1 MRCDYLVIVK
11 DVIIPFYLF
20 KSVLMCFLYAHL
32 KLMQSYYTDNTLLMR
47 LLILNT
53 APSNLSTSPPHS
65 SSDRRR
71 RRVNE
76 GQESPLYSE
85 KMVVWD
91 FMEAPEIY
99 RCLFI
104 KIRALHGIPAPPT
117 LAASSPLLLTRIPA
131 PPQERWVGSA
141 IITYIEV
148 IYTT

>member
-1 MRCDYLVIVK
+1 MVK

-53 APSNLSTSPPHS
+53 APS

-131 PPQERWVGSA
+131 PPRERWVGAHGINCSFFYEFETSDYFHGA
-141 IITYIEV
+141 WITNM
-148 IYTT
+148 